1 MKPAGDAAI
10 IIENLIKK
18 FGTFTAVDNISFSV
32 KKGEVFGFLG
42 ANGAGKTTAIRM
54 ICGLLEPTS
63 GDIRVGGISVRKAP
77 GKVKQHI
84 GYMSQKFSLYT
95 DLSPGE
101 NMEFFGNIYGVPT
114 QVIRREKQKL
124 ADRLELPSLG
134 RIKTSDLPMGF
145 KQRLGLAC
153 ALLHDPEVIFL
164 DEPTSGVDPLG
175 RRNFWKEIY
184 GLSSNGKTVLVTTHF
199 MDEAEYCDRIAIMN
213 FGRVIDIES
222 PDSIKGK
229 YSSANLNNAFIR
241 AIKLDR
247 IKSEDL

>member
-1 MKPAGDAAI
+1 MKQAGDDAI
-10 IIENLIKK
+10 IIKDLIKK

-63 GDIRVGGISVRKAP
+63 GDIRVGGISVREAP

-101 NMEFFGNIYGVPT
+101 NMDFFGNIYGVPM
-114 QVIRREKQKL
+114 QVIRGKKQKL

-134 RIKTSDLPMGF
+134 RIKTADLPMGF

-184 GLSSNGKTVLVTTHF
+184 TLSSNGKTVLVTTHF

-222 PDSIKGK
+222 PDSIREK
-229 YSSANLNNAFIR
+229 YSSANLNDAFIR
-241 AIKLDR
+241 AIELDR
-247 IKSEDL
+247 EESEDL